1 MYFAKLYS
9 SVLRASKLL
18 AIKLWARKFLASLK
32 KAWQLLREL
41 SGDDAYERYVRHHAI
56 HHAEEPLLNR
66 QEFFK
71 QAQQKKW
78 HGVKRCC

>member
-1 MYFAKLYS
+1 MMKFATRFS
-9 SVLRASKLL
+9 HQRVVRTLL
-18 AIKLWARKFLASLK
+18 ANLK
-32 KAWQLLREL
+32 KAWQLIREL
-41 SGDDAYERYVRHHAI
+41 SGDDAYERYVHHHSL
-56 HHAEEPLLNR
+56 HHAEEPLLTR

>member
-1 MYFAKLYS
+1 MMKFAKRFS
-9 SVLRASKLL
+9 HQRVVRKLL
-18 AIKLWARKFLASLK
+18 ANLK
-32 KAWQLLREL
+32 KAWQLIREL
-41 SGDDAYERYVRHHAI
+41 SGDDAYERYVQHHSL
-56 HHAEEPLLNR
+56 HHAEEPLLTR